1 MFCIL
6 SFVICH
12 LSLVILFRDP
22 FICHSVTLFRDPL
35 ICHSVSLFRSAGARA
50 DPETCFWSQNSN
62 WIRNNRTA
70 WVGKWGGDCW
80 LWVEKWGRLLVVG
93 GEMRRLVVMGGDRRN
108 EKIVGYGW
116 SNGDDCWLEVEK
128 WGRLLIMGEETRRLL
143 VVGGEMGIL
152 LVVRGEMGKIVGR
165 GWKNGEDC

>member
-70 WVGKWGGDCW
+70 WVGKWGG
-80 LWVEKWGRLLVVG
+80 
-93 GEMRRLVVMGGDRRN
+93 
-108 EKIVGYGW
+108 
-116 SNGDDCWLEVEK
+116 
-128 WGRLLIMGEETRRLL
+128 LL
-143 VVGGEMGIL
+143 VVGGEMG
-152 LVVRGEMGKIVGR
+152 KIVGWR
-165 GWKNGEDC
+165 WRNVEDC